1 MNPLRNQMN
10 NNLFGSIMNNSNP
23 MSMAMSMLQ
32 KQNPQMFKRIENM
45 MVSGMNPQQ
54 AMKQLGIDS
63 NQLMNMVSNFSRQK

>member
-32 KQNPQMFKRIENM
+32 KQNPQMFKQIESM
-45 MVSGMNPQQ
+45 MLSGMNPQQ